1 MTDPRAWGTPGSG
14 APPSDEA
21 RATPGSDTPPS
32 DEARV
37 TPGADAPPSDG
48 VWATPGADRP
58 PSDRPAPPVPE
69 PAADEPEL
77 ETEIPLRP
85 LGVSEILDGAVTYI
99 RRNPR
104 ATLGMSAVMTTVVEV
119 VVTLAQ
125 YFLIGSQARTEITP
139 GAVEK
144 SVGWAFVI
152 SAGSLLLTAYVV
164 LLLSGLLAPVMART
178 LLGRP
183 TSLVHAWRAVRP
195 CLGRLFGA
203 ATAVLVAVFLA
214 LAIPLT
220 PMIAAVAVDAP
231 VGVQA
236 VTWILGAP
244 LAFVAMVM
252 AYIWLAFSTPIL
264 VMEHRGVIAS
274 LRRSAEMVRG
284 RWWRTFG
291 VLFLALV
298 ITVLAEFVVIPGP
311 FTVVVEIVA
320 NVHPNPSGGLLVALL
335 AVSAVGRIVAGTLVN
350 PFNAGVIAIVYAD
363 RRMRREAFDL
373 ELQMRPP
380 DDPLA
385 AWLPGPLTAA
395 GSGPQPKVRRT
406 PVPWTAPAPPPPPPP
421 GWPR

>member
-1 MTDPRAWGTPGSG
+1 VSDPGAWATPGSG
-14 APPSDEA
+14 
-21 RATPGSDTPPS
+21 T
-32 DEARV
+32 
-37 TPGADAPPSDG
+37 
-48 VWATPGADRP
+48 P
-58 PSDRPAPPVPE
+58 PSDRPAPPAPE
-69 PAADEPEL
+69 PVDDEPEL

-104 ATLGMSAVMTTVVEV
+104 ATLGMSAVMTTVIEV

-139 GAVEK
+139 GTIER
-144 SVGWAFVI
+144 SVGWTFVI
-152 SAGSLLLTAYVV
+152 AAGSLLLTAYVV
-164 LLLSGLLAPVMART
+164 LLLSGMLAPIMART

-183 TSLVHAWRAVRP
+183 TSLSHAWRVVRP

-203 ATAVLVAVFLA
+203 ATAVVAAVFLA

-220 PMIAAVAVDAP
+220 PMIAAVAGDAP

-236 VTWILGAP
+236 VTWILGVP
-244 LAFVAMVM
+244 IAFVAMVT
-252 AYIWLAFSTPIL
+252 AYVWFAFSTPIL
-264 VMEHRGVIAS
+264 VMERRGVIAS

-291 VLFLALV
+291 VLFLALL
-298 ITVLAEFVVIPGP
+298 ITVLAEFVVIPAP
-311 FTVVVEIVA
+311 FNVVVEIVA
-320 NVHPNPSGGLLVALL
+320 GVHPSPDGGLLIGLL
-335 AVSAVGRIVAGTLVN
+335 ALSAVGRIVAGTLVN

-380 DDPLA
+380 EEDPLA

-395 GSGPQPKVRRT
+395 GSGPQPKVRRA
-406 PVPWTAPAPPPPPPP
+406 PVPWTMPMPPPPPPP